1 MEDRVMTDW
10 TVKQWDRGGL
20 PPWTYH
26 SDELTEVEKDVL
38 FRRHWQ
44 LACHASD
51 VAEPGDYVAF
61 DIAGERALVVRG
73 RDGRIRAF
81 HNLCRHRGSRVV
93 AGSRGRCDR
102 MITCPFH
109 GWRYNLDGTL
119 RGPAFPE
126 SLPKLDRTEY
136 GLKPIDLDIW
146 MGFVF
151 VRFLPGDQP
160 PVSRVLARH
169 DAEVAPY
176 GTDAMVPAAG
186 EFWTQEL
193 AVNWKAV
200 RDVDNEGYH
209 VPQAHPGLQDLYGG
223 SYCDEP
229 LIDGTSRSFGEL
241 TGRPGR
247 LWSVR
252 HYKGILPDRTDLP
265 MPNRRAWLY
274 LGLFPNTVIAFYPDS
289 TMFYQEY
296 PLSTRRTVQRGA
308 TYRYRD
314 ESRELRLSRYL
325 SDRIDRYTGRED
337 TQLIEWTWE
346 AMQSSGFDGIVL
358 SDREYL
364 VRSYHDALRAR
375 IPAMTLDRAP
385 KGGAVAE
392 TNTRMLRASTGT
404 STTALAPP
412 AGASTVRV
420 AGAATS

>member
-1 MEDRVMTDW
+1 MTDW

-247 LWSVR
+247 LWSAR
-252 HYKGILPDRTDLP
+252 YYKRILPDRTDLP

-392 TNTRMLRASTGT
+392 TNTRMLRASAGT

-420 AGAATS
+420 ARAATS